1 MEYVYAALLLH
12 ELGKKINEDNI
23 TKVIKATGEEPD
35 EARAKA
41 LVASLEEVDIEEA
54 ISKPAVAAPA
64 QAAAPES
71 AEGKEESKEEGEGE
85 EEEGE
90 SEEEKEEEA
99 AEGLGTLFGE

>member
-12 ELGKKINEDNI
+12 ELGKEINEDNI

-64 QAAAPES
+64 QAAPEAS
-71 AEGKEESKEEGEGE
+71 SEADEGS
-85 EEEGE
+85 EEEGKDE
-90 SEEEKEEEA
+90 EDEQSEEEKEEEA
-99 AEGLGTLFGE
+99 AEGLGTLFGD